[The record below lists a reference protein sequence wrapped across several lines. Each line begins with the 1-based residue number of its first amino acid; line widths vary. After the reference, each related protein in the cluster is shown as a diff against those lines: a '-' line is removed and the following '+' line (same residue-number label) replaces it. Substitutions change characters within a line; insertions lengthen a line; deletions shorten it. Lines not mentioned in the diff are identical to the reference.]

1 MGNLKASVMKSKLF
15 TKTILLGLL
24 FCLSFVKVS
33 GQNSMPEVMENGSLK
48 DQMNYVNEKTRIY
61 ENYRAIREDIFQKMK
76 TNSLDSLN
84 ASKKEIIEL
93 HNNQSELETNIVEL
107 NGEINTLNENLEEAV
122 INRDSLT
129 LFGVRMNKA
138 AYNKL
143 LWTIIIAL
151 VALTIIVFLMFRRGH
166 AVTKIA
172 KTDLE
177 DIKSEF
183 ETFRKVAHENKEKLI
198 VGHFNEIKKLR
209 DARM

>member
-1 MGNLKASVMKSKLF
+1 MNSKLF

-48 DQMNYVNEKTRIY
+48 DQMNYVNERTRIY
-61 ENYRAIREDIFQKMK
+61 ENYRAIREDIFQKMR

-84 ASKKEIIEL
+84 ASKEEIIEL
-93 HNNQSELETNIVEL
+93 HNNQSELESNIVNL
-107 NGEINTLNENLEEAV
+107 NGQIKTLNEKFEEAV
-122 INRDSLT
+122 KNRDSLT

-151 VALTIIVFLMFRRGH
+151 V
-166 AVTKIA
+166 
-172 KTDLE
+172 
-177 DIKSEF
+177 
-183 ETFRKVAHENKEKLI
+183 
-198 VGHFNEIKKLR
+198 
-209 DARM
+209 